1 MSKLINNIS
10 VAEKQLTEVL
20 RLKLGYNDIY
30 THIIGDEIHIKFTLR
45 SNCLALYEDFA
56 LTESVINKFCNHLK
70 SWEIPYSQDI
80 RGYKIDTCYFESLYC
95 LFRFT
100 I

>member
-1 MSKLINNIS
+1 MSKLISNIIT
-10 VAEKQLTEVL
+10 AEKQLTEIL
-20 RLKLGYNDIY
+20 RLKLGYNGICA
-30 THIIGDEIHIKFTLR
+30 HIIGDEIHIQFTLR
-45 SNCLALYEDFA
+45 FGCSALYEDFA
-56 LTESVINKFCNHLK
+56 LTDSVINKFCNHLK

-80 RGYKIDTCYFESLYC
+80 RHYKIDTCYFESLYC